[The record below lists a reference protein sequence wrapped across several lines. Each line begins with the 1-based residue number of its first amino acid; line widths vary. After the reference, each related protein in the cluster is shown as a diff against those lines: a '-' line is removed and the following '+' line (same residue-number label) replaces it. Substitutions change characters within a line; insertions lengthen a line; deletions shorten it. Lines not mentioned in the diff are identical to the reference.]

1 MRSKLAIS
9 YLLRVELGLF
19 LSTWQL
25 LSSLEE
31 GLILG
36 WQPRSVQSLE
46 SVSHHP
52 AGVIEWVWIPIVCR
66 RFDVILKKLLL
77 REECLLKLA
86 HHVWVSKSS
95 LDDTL
100 HTLPS
105 SLDIWVLR
113 IAQARGSVFFLQKL
127 YFLGVG
133 NEFLPTFGLDVV
145 HPLVHLVGQILV
157 ELHARVEGV
166 ARDISRRPRE
176 ETSLEV
182 SRGRSGNGMVLS
194 LRDSKSNC
202 REHLTFRRF
211 LIN

>member
-1 MRSKLAIS
+1 MRSKLAIL
-9 YLLRVELGLF
+9 YLLIVEPGLF
-19 LSTWQL
+19 LSTWQW

-31 GLILG
+31 GLIFS
-36 WQPRSVQSLE
+36 WQPRRVQSLE

-66 RFDVILKKLLL
+66 RFDVILKELLL
-77 REECLLKLA
+77 KLERLLKLA

-95 LDDTL
+95 LDDIL
-100 HTLPS
+100 NTLPS

-113 IAQARGSVFFLQKL
+113 IAQARSSVIFLQKL
-127 YFLGVG
+127 HFLR
-133 NEFLPTFGLDVV
+133 NERKLYPFFGLDVV
-145 HPLVHLVGQILV
+145 HILVHHVGQILV

-166 ARDISRRPRE
+166 ACDISRRPLE

-182 SRGRSGNGMVLS
+182 NRGRSGNGMVLS

-202 REHLTFRRF
+202 REHLFF
-211 LIN
+211 GQILIN